1 MKAPRIIYIVL
12 FLTLL
17 VPLIT
22 ARSIKPAYNVAANRT
37 FDFIEALPEG
47 SNQFG
52 LLFLDYGPGTQAEN
66 QPQASVIFEHL
77 LRKKIPTILLT
88 TYALGEKFT
97 KETADKVLARLQLED
112 PSRQFV
118 YGKDYV
124 ILGYRPGANLFLQGI
139 SQAQDLATFL
149 GKDIRAIPLK
159 SYESFQGLQ
168 TLSQVTV
175 IGEFTGLVGFLN
187 SYMQFLTIQGTT
199 APLIHGCTSITI
211 PETYIYSDTG
221 QLRGTLEG
229 VSGAAYY
236 SYLLQERFTKRTA
249 DDSLVINTSLGMG
262 QLYILLLIA
271 LGNIIEFARRRTS

>member
-199 APLIHGCTSITI
+199 ASLIHGCTSITI